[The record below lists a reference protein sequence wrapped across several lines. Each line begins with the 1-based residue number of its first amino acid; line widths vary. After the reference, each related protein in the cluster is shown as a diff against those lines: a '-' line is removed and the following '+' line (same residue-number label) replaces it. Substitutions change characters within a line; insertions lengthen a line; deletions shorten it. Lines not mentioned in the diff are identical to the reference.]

1 MYWETWRR
9 PPFEGKLCKGKGSSY
24 AYNSMNVQSVKLDG
38 FPAFKYT
45 DDHSK
50 WGVSADGAQPWVCVG
65 GMNRMQSQLQ
75 RGGQATCFKSSPLWA
90 GFRLAIDAADSC

>member
-9 PPFEGKLCKGKGSSY
+9 PPFEGKLCKGTGSA

-45 DDHSK
+45 YDHSK
-50 WGVSADGAQPWVCVG
+50 WGVSADGTQPWVCVG